1 MVAEK
6 FGADSRIRY
15 GIEARDEWDDV
26 VETTLFVFCLRCSF
40 ERSTIAFVFFFSK
53 GVTRDVLYTYL
64 FPPAGIMN
72 LPESFFLFFFSLTS
86 SSPLLFPLARG
97 EAKVFLELSSFTVK
111 LISLYKL
118 FVRGD

>member
-1 MVAEK
+1 M
-6 FGADSRIRY
+6 GRRR
-15 GIEARDEWDDV
+15 GNDV
-26 VETTLFVFCLRCSF
+26 VRFLSTMFFRTFNYSLR
-40 ERSTIAFVFFFSK
+40 RFFSK

>member
-1 MVAEK
+1 MVVEK

-40 ERSTIAFVFFFSK
+40 ERSTIAFVVFFR
-53 GVTRDVLYTYL
+53 THDVLYTYL